1 MYFYF
6 PSFTWYFP
14 SFTRISLH
22 LLEFSFIYSNLP
34 SFTVLSFIYC
44 IFFDL
49 YNYCCLVML
58 APCLHAFIFSFFL
71 LHYMVVGWEGGLVHG
86 DATQLQQQGLAEL
99 HLHGSVQTGEAL
111 GDVPYDD
118 GGGVLCP
125 HQPQSP
131 PCTAQSSDLL
141 NTASLLLGRKTDQK
155 RTLQRYSP
163 E

>member
-1 MYFYF
+1 MKGFAFNIFLFSFIYSGF
-6 PSFTWYFP
+6 PFIFSNLP
-14 SFTRISLH
+14 SFTRIFLH
-22 LLEFSFIYSNLP
+22 LLVFPFIYSNFP

-44 IFFDL
+44 IFL
-49 YNYCCLVML
+49 E
-58 APCLHAFIFSFFL
+58 
-71 LHYMVVGWEGGLVHG
+71 VGVHG

-99 HLHGSVQTGEAL
+99 HLHGSVQTGETL
-111 GDVPYDD
+111 GDVSYDD

-141 NTASLLLGRKTDQK
+141 NTASLLLGRKTGQK

>member
-1 MYFYF
+1 MKGCTFNIF
-6 PSFTWYFP
+6 Q
-14 SFTRISLH
+14 
-22 LLEFSFIYSNLP
+22 FSFIYSGFPFIYSNFA
-34 SFTVLSFIYC
+34 SFTRILLHLLKFAFIYC
-44 IFFDL
+44 VIFDL

-99 HLHGSVQTGEAL
+99 YLHGSVQTGETV

-125 HQPQSP
+125 QLALHSHLI
-131 PCTAQSSDLL
+131 C
-141 NTASLLLGRKTDQK
+141 
-155 RTLQRYSP
+155 
-163 E
+163 